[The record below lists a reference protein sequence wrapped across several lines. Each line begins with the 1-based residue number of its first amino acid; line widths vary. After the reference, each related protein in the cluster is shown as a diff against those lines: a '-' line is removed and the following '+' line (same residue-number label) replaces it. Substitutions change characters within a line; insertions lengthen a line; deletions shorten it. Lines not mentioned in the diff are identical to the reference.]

1 MNKVL
6 SKTFLWMFVGLLITF
21 ATGYVVSI
29 NENMINSIFGGN
41 LFWILAIVEIVLII
55 YFSTRIYKLKP
66 TAAKI
71 TFFLYSFVS
80 GLTFSSIFLTF
91 NIGSII
97 YAFLVTAV
105 TFGIFGLIGYFTKL
119 DLSKLGTILLMALI
133 AVVLCTIVNMF
144 LGNETFDLIVT
155 IISVLIFFG
164 FTAYDVNR
172 LKVLHESGLDSD
184 IVAIHGA
191 LELYLDFINIFI
203 HLISL
208 LGNSDN

>member
-1 MNKVL
+1 
-6 SKTFLWMFVGLLITF
+6 
-21 ATGYVVSI
+21 
-29 NENMINSIFGGN
+29 
-41 LFWILAIVEIVLII
+41 
-55 YFSTRIYKLKP
+55 
-66 TAAKI
+66 
-71 TFFLYSFVS
+71 
-80 GLTFSSIFLTF
+80 
-91 NIGSII
+91 
-97 YAFLVTAV
+97 
-105 TFGIFGLIGYFTKL
+105 
-119 DLSKLGTILLMALI
+119 MALI